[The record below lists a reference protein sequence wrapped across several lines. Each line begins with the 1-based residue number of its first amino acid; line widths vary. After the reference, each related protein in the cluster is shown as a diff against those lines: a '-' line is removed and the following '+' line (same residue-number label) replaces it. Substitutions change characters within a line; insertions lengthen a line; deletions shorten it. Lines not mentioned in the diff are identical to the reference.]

1 MTNRSLLLNLG
12 RAGAV
17 AAATVAIVGL
27 AACFKPAPPANNT
40 AATANAAAT
49 RTAAT
54 NGAGLGSSTTVPG
67 APVLPAGNQL
77 GPGQSMSGPMGGPA
91 GMNGPGGPG
100 GPGGGPAGG
109 PSGGPGGSTG
119 MSGPGG
125 QAPGGYAQGGPGGQ
139 DQTANDDYD
148 KNFINSCFR
157 TAVQN
162 GNSTQSAA
170 RYCACAMGELDQLS
184 LRQKQGLTGNSPEVR
199 RAEQDCQRG

>member
-1 MTNRSLLLNLG
+1 
-12 RAGAV
+12 
-17 AAATVAIVGL
+17 
-27 AACFKPAPPANNT
+27 
-40 AATANAAAT
+40 
-49 RTAAT
+49 
-54 NGAGLGSSTTVPG
+54 
-67 APVLPAGNQL
+67 
-77 GPGQSMSGPMGGPA
+77 
-91 GMNGPGGPG
+91 
-100 GPGGGPAGG
+100 
-109 PSGGPGGSTG
+109 

-139 DQTANDDYD
+139 DQSADDESGPPSSSDQTANDDYD